1 MDIKLEDKI
10 TALHSFSLLEVFN
23 SDELRKIASQTTV
36 SKYQKGDF
44 IYKENSV
51 SDRVFFVFN
60 GKVKLA
66 STAECGKT
74 LIKEIIHQKDIFGEQ
89 IFTGKDTRTEYSEV
103 LENNTFIYS
112 VSKDLVMELVNSN
125 SEFADKLV
133 QLIMTRMNNLE
144 QRMKNFIFL
153 KAKSRISEFLGRI
166 GSQRG
171 IKIGIDEWLINH
183 GLSHKDIAYMTDTS
197 RQTVARVLGELK
209 KENLIHFS
217 ARKPSKILI
226 RDIGALRA
234 V

>member
-10 TALHSFSLLEVFN
+10 TALHSFPLLEDF
-23 SDELRKIASQTTV
+23 SSEDLRKIAAQSTV
-36 SKYQKGDF
+36 SKFQKGDL
-44 IYKENSV
+44 IYKENSIV
-51 SDRVFFVFN
+51 DRVLFVFN

-89 IFTGKDTRTEYSEV
+89 IFSGKNTRTEYSEV
-103 LENNTFIYS
+103 LENNTFVYS
-112 VSKDLVMELVNSN
+112 LPKELVIELVNTNN
-125 SEFADKLV
+125 SFADKLV
-133 QLIMTRMNNLE
+133 QLIMTRMINLE

-226 RDIGALRA
+226 RDIAALRA

>member
-1 MDIKLEDKI
+1 MILNIEDKI
-10 TALHSFSLLEVFN
+10 TALHSFPLLEN
-23 SDELRKIASQTTV
+23 LTKEELLRLA
-36 SKYQKGDF
+36 
-44 IYKENSV
+44 NSV
-51 SDRVFFVFN
+51 SIKKYNKDDQIYREKSSCDRVYLVFS

-66 STAECGKT
+66 ANSSCGKT

-89 IFTGKDTRTEYSEV
+89 IFSDNERSEYSQV

-112 VSKDLVMELVNSN
+112 IPKEEVFHLVKVNKI
-125 SEFADKLV
+125 FADQLV
-133 QLIMTRMNNLE
+133 KLIMTRMNNLD

-166 GSQRG
+166 GMQRG
-171 IKIGIDEWLINH
+171 IKIGLDECLINH

-209 KENLIHFS
+209 KDNLIHFS

-226 RDIGALRA
+226 RDISALQA

>member
-1 MDIKLEDKI
+1 MNIKIEDKI
-10 TALHSFSLLEVFN
+10 TALHSFPLLEKLNN
-23 SDELRKIASQTTV
+23 SELNDLANKSQVT
-36 SKYQKGDF
+36 KYHKGDV
-44 IYKENSV
+44 IYKENAL
-51 SDRVFFVFN
+51 SDKVFFVFN

-74 LIKEIIHQKDIFGEQ
+74 LIKEIVHQKDIFGEQ
-89 IFTGKDTRTEYSEV
+89 IFSNKNVRTEYSEV
-103 LENNTFIYS
+103 LENNTFVYS
-112 VSKDLVMELVNSN
+112 IPKEEIVSLVNTNRDFANELVH
-125 SEFADKLV
+125 LT
-133 QLIMTRMNNLE
+133 MTRMNNLE

-166 GSQRG
+166 GTQRG
-171 IKIGIDEWLINH
+171 IKIGIDECLINH

-209 KENLIHFS
+209 KDNLIHFS

-226 RDIGALRA
+226 RDLAALQA

>member
-1 MDIKLEDKI
+1 MEVNLGDKI
-10 TALHSFSLLEVFN
+10 TALYSFPLLENLEREQIIDLAGKVSIKKFKKG
-23 SDELRKIASQTTV
+23 EL
-36 SKYQKGDF
+36 
-44 IYKENSV
+44 IYKEHSA
-51 SDRVFFVFN
+51 SDRSFFLFN

-66 STAECGKT
+66 STVQCGKT
-74 LIKEIIHQKDIFGEQ
+74 LIKQIIHQKDIFGEQ
-89 IFTGKDTRTEYSEV
+89 IFSEGDRSEYSEA
-103 LENNTFIYS
+103 LENNTIIYS
-112 VSKDLVMELVNSN
+112 IPKENMFELVKVNKT
-125 SEFADKLV
+125 FTDQLV
-133 QLIMTRMNNLE
+133 KLIMTRMNNLD

-166 GSQRG
+166 GVQRG
-171 IKIGIDEWLINH
+171 IKIGIDECLINH

-226 RDIGALRA
+226 RDINALQA

>member
-1 MDIKLEDKI
+1 MDVKLEDKI
-10 TALHSFSLLEVFN
+10 TALHSFSLLENFSFEDLN
-23 SDELRKIASQTTV
+23 TLASEAIV
-36 SKYQKGDF
+36 SKFQKGDL
-44 IYKENSV
+44 IYKENSLA
-51 SDRVFFVFN
+51 DRVYFVFT

-66 STAECGKT
+66 STAQCGKI
-74 LIKEIIHQKDIFGEQ
+74 LIKEIIHKKDVFGEQ
-89 IFTGKDTRTEYSEV
+89 IFSENTARSEYSEV

-112 VSKDLVMELVNSN
+112 IPKSTVVKFVNSN
-125 SEFADKLV
+125 NEFAHNMV
-133 QLIMTRMNNLE
+133 QLIMQRMNNLE

-166 GSQRG
+166 GTQRG
-171 IKIGIDEWLINH
+171 IKIGLDECLINH

-209 KENLIHFS
+209 KDNLIHFS

-226 RDIGALRA
+226 RNIAALQA

>member
-1 MDIKLEDKI
+1 MDIKIEDKI
-10 TALHSFSLLEVFN
+10 TALHSFSLLQDFSSE
-23 SDELRKIASQTTV
+23 DLRKVATQATV

-44 IYKENSV
+44 IYREKSLADKV
-51 SDRVFFVFN
+51 YFVFN

-74 LIKEIIHQKDIFGEQ
+74 LIKEIIHQKDVFGEQ
-89 IFTGKDTRTEYSEV
+89 IFSGNTARSEYSEV

-112 VSKDLVMELVNSN
+112 LPKELIVELVNSQ
-125 SEFADKLV
+125 SQFADKLV
-133 QLIMTRMNNLE
+133 QLIMLRMNNLE

-226 RDIGALRA
+226 RDIAALRA